1 MHRVSLAIF
10 LTCALSLSG
19 CWEGITKEVVATI
32 LSIRGQITCSSK
44 GSTNFRS
51 VDSKSKIGPG
61 SIIRTSSDAQFDL
74 SLVPGALAGVSG
86 DSELKIEE
94 LTITKDGNETGD
106 AMRERVAQ
114 VELTQGGMIVL
125 FEGFGRFTIKTQN
138 ATINV
143 LPSCLFRLDVD
154 QSRTRLTCI
163 RGKLYVTPQNGEL
176 VAVSGGLFQEWPSQ
190 NGAMPV
196 TEDRQ
201 AQADTTATLQV
212 ARQLQEL
219 DATQRDRIPF

>member
-1 MHRVSLAIF
+1 MHRASLVF
-10 LTCALSLSG
+10 LLTCALSLSG
-19 CWEGITKEVVATI
+19 CWDGITKEVVATI
-32 LSIRGQITCSSK
+32 LAIRGEVTCSSK
-44 GSTNFRS
+44 GSTNFRPL
-51 VDSKSKIGPG
+51 DSKSKISPG
-61 SIIRTSSDAQFDL
+61 SIVRTSSDAQFDL
-74 SLVPGALAGVSG
+74 SLVPGALAQVLG

-114 VELTQGGMIVL
+114 VELTQGKMIVL
-125 FEGFGRFTIKTQN
+125 FEGFGRFTIKTRN

-154 QSRTRLTCI
+154 QSRTRVTCI

-176 VAVSGGLFQEWPSQ
+176 VAVNGGLFHEWPSR
-190 NGAMPV
+190 NGAMSV
-196 TEDRQ
+196 TEDPQ
-201 AQADTTATLQV
+201 AQADTTTTLQA

-219 DATQRDRIPF
+219 DAAQRDRLP

>member
-1 MHRVSLAIF
+1 
-10 LTCALSLSG
+10 
-19 CWEGITKEVVATI
+19 
-32 LSIRGQITCSSK
+32 
-44 GSTNFRS
+44 
-51 VDSKSKIGPG
+51 KSRIGPG

-86 DSELKIEE
+86 DSELKIKQ
-94 LTITKDGNETGD
+94 LRLTKDGNETAE

-125 FEGFGRFTIKTQN
+125 FEGFGRFTIKTRN

-163 RGKLYVTPQNGEL
+163 RGKLYVTTQNGEP
-176 VAVSGGLFQEWPSQ
+176 VAVSGGFFHEWPSR
-190 NGAMPV
+190 NGAMSV

-201 AQADTTATLQV
+201 GQKDTTAALQA
-212 ARQLQEL
+212 ARELQEL
-219 DATQRDRIPF
+219 DAGRRDRLPIN